1 VGKKRL
7 AINLGHQFLL
17 ALPFVQFS
25 LVQMRERKAISLFNT
40 FQLFHSFPD
49 VYNEAYSGRSA
60 KEVYRKQLVKNVLQ
74 KKLTSLLPF
83 VVSVILSIL
92 QFGYF
97 KSIPSLFKVAQIP
110 YPFWL
115 FHRVRCL
122 ISYIFSKVHLRH
134 FSANY

>member
-60 KEVYRKQLVKNVLQ
+60 KKVYKKQLV
-74 KKLTSLLPF
+74 
-83 VVSVILSIL
+83 
-92 QFGYF
+92 
-97 KSIPSLFKVAQIP
+97 
-110 YPFWL
+110 
-115 FHRVRCL
+115 
-122 ISYIFSKVHLRH
+122 
-134 FSANY
+134 

>member
-49 VYNEAYSGRSA
+49 VYNEAYSGRSR
-60 KEVYRKQLVKNVLQ
+60 E
-74 KKLTSLLPF
+74 
-83 VVSVILSIL
+83 
-92 QFGYF
+92 
-97 KSIPSLFKVAQIP
+97 KSI
-110 YPFWL
+110 
-115 FHRVRCL
+115 
-122 ISYIFSKVHLRH
+122 
-134 FSANY
+134 

>member
-1 VGKKRL
+1 MYITRPIPVVRAKK
-7 AINLGHQFLL
+7 
-17 ALPFVQFS
+17 
-25 LVQMRERKAISLFNT
+25 
-40 FQLFHSFPD
+40 
-49 VYNEAYSGRSA
+49 
-60 KEVYRKQLVKNVLQ
+60 VYRKQLVKNVLQ